1 MTEQEKINVVV
12 VDDIDESREMIL
24 RMLQFEP
31 SIEVIGTART
41 GVQAIEIAQQLKP
54 DVMVMDI
61 NMPDMDGI
69 TATETIRKKV
79 PFIQV
84 VILSVQNDPN
94 YMRRAMLAGA
104 RDFLSKPPLIDDLT
118 TAVRRA
124 GDFAV
129 EEKSKF
135 VVAPFQTN
143 GTPTTMPLGMVIPN
157 PPSGKI
163 IVVYSPKGGVGTT
176 TIATNLATIL
186 KTADNKIALVD
197 ANLLFGDVAVF
208 FNEHSRNTFLELLE
222 HSEELDPEI
231 IEDVMAINQ
240 KTGIHI
246 MTAPKQPEFAD
257 GGKGESISR
266 ILTYMRQLYTYTIV
280 DSSTYLTEMVQTCL
294 DIADL
299 IVLVTTQDIPSIKNA
314 HQFLSLAD
322 SSGIDRDRI
331 FFVMNRYDRRV
342 AITPERVGETLKQP
356 VKVTIPFEDR
366 IISNAVNRGV
376 PFILEN
382 KNLLASK
389 AVHALADQI
398 KERVNPVR
406 ENPVS

>member
-31 SIEVIGTART
+31 SIEVIGQARS
-41 GVQAIEIAQQLKP
+41 GIEAIELAQQLKP

-69 TATETIRKKV
+69 AATEAIRKKV
-79 PFIQV
+79 PFIQI

-118 TAVRRA
+118 TAVKRA
-124 GDFAV
+124 GELAIED
-129 EEKSKF
+129 KSKY

-143 GTPTTMPLGMVIPN
+143 GVATTLPVGMVLPN
-157 PPSGKI
+157 PPSGRI
-163 IVVYSPKGGVGTT
+163 IVVYSPKGGVGCT
-176 TIATNLATIL
+176 TIATNLAAIL
-186 KTADNKIALVD
+186 KTPENKLVLVD
-197 ANLLFGDVAVF
+197 TNLLFGDVAVF
-208 FNEHSRNTFLELLE
+208 LNEHTRNTFLELLE

-231 IEDVMAINQ
+231 IEDVMAVNQ

-246 MTAPKQPEFAD
+246 MTAPKQPELTD
-257 GGKGESISR
+257 TGKGESITR
-266 ILTYMRQLYTYTIV
+266 ILTYMRQLYGYIIV
-280 DSSTYLTEMVQTCL
+280 DTSTYLTDMVQACL

-299 IVLVTTQDIPSIKNA
+299 IILVTTQDIPAIKNA

-322 SSGIDRDRI
+322 ASEIGRDRVL
-331 FFVMNRYDRRV
+331 FVMNRYDRRV

-356 VKVTIPFEDR
+356 IQVTIPYEDR
-366 IISNAVNRGV
+366 IISNAVNRGT

-382 KNLLASK
+382 KNLLSAK
-389 AVHALADQI
+389 AIHALADLV
-398 KERVNPVR
+398 KERLHP
-406 ENPVS
+406 EKTPPSS

>member
-1 MTEQEKINVVV
+1 
-12 VDDIDESREMIL
+12 
-24 RMLQFEP
+24 
-31 SIEVIGTART
+31 
-41 GVQAIEIAQQLKP
+41 
-54 DVMVMDI
+54 
-61 NMPDMDGI
+61 MPDMDGI
-69 TATETIRKKV
+69 TATEAIRKKV

-104 RDFLSKPPLIDDLT
+104 RDFLSKPPLIDELT

-124 GDFAV
+124 GDLAL

-135 VVAPFQTN
+135 VVAPFNIN
-143 GTPTTMPLGMVIPN
+143 GAPGAIPLGMVLPN

-176 TIATNLATIL
+176 TVATNLATLL
-186 KTADNKIALVD
+186 KTEQNKVALVD

-208 FNEHSRNTFLELLE
+208 FNEHARNSFLELLE
-222 HSEELDPEI
+222 HSHELDPEI
-231 IEDVMAINQ
+231 IEDVTAVNQ

-246 MTAPKQPEFAD
+246 MTAPKQPEFGD
-257 GGKGESISR
+257 GGKGQSISR
-266 ILTYMRQLYTYTIV
+266 ILTYMRQLYNFIVV
-280 DSSTYLTEMVQTCL
+280 DSSTYLTEVVQTCL

-299 IVLVTTQDIPSIKNA
+299 IILVTTQDIPAIKNA

-322 SSGIDRDRI
+322 ASGIERERI
-331 FFVMNRYDRRV
+331 LFVMNRYDRRV
-342 AITPERVGETLKQP
+342 AITPEKVGATLKQP
-356 VKVTIPFEDR
+356 VRVSIPFEDR

-389 AVHALADQI
+389 AMVTLADQV
-398 KERVNPVR
+398 KESVTLVK
-406 ENPVS
+406 EEIAS

>member
-1 MTEQEKINVVV
+1 MTEQEKITVVV

-31 SIEVIGTART
+31 FIEVIGTARS
-41 GVQAIEIAQQLKP
+41 GVQAIELAQQLKP

-69 TATETIRKKV
+69 SATETIRKKV

-84 VILSVQNDPN
+84 IILSVQNDPN

-104 RDFLSKPPLIDDLT
+104 RDFLSKPPLIDDLI

-124 GDFAV
+124 GDFAS

-143 GTPTTMPLGMVIPN
+143 GAPATMPLGMVLPN

-186 KTADNKIALVD
+186 KTGENKVALVD
-197 ANLLFGDVAVF
+197 TNLLFGDVAVF
-208 FNEHSRNTFLELLE
+208 FNEHTRNTFLELLD
-222 HSEELDPEI
+222 HSDELDPEI
-231 IEDVMAINQ
+231 IEDVMAVNQ

-266 ILTYMRQLYTYTIV
+266 ILTYMRQLYTYIIV
-280 DSSTYLTEMVQTCL
+280 DSSTYLTELVQTCL

-299 IVLVTTQDIPSIKNA
+299 IILVTTQDIPSIKNS

-322 SSGIDRDRI
+322 ASGIERERI
-331 FFVMNRYDRRV
+331 LFVMNRYDRRV
-342 AITPERVGETLKQP
+342 SITPERVGDTLKQTI
-356 VKVTIPFEDR
+356 KVTVPFEDR

-376 PFILEN
+376 PFVLEN
-382 KNLLASK
+382 KNLLAVK
-389 AVHALADQI
+389 AMYALADQV
-398 KERVNPVR
+398 KESVNLTK
-406 ENPVS
+406 EKNAS

>member
-69 TATETIRKKV
+69 TASETIRKKV

-143 GTPTTMPLGMVIPN
+143 GSPTTMPLGMVIPN

-176 TIATNLATIL
+176 TIATNLATVL

-398 KERVNPVR
+398 KERMNPVR